1 MDYIADKI
9 RKEIEAKKDLIA
21 QAEAAMHADPE
32 KQKQT
37 EELVLGI
44 LKEQLSKI
52 KEYQQALESVLN
64 SSEEQTKEEQD
75 S

>member
-1 MDYIADKI
+1 
-9 RKEIEAKKDLIA
+9 
-21 QAEAAMHADPE
+21 MHADPE

-44 LKEQLSKI
+44 LKEQLSKM
-52 KEYQQALESVLN
+52 KEYQQALESVLT

>member
-1 MDYIADKI
+1 MDYISDKI
-9 RKEIEAKKDLIA
+9 RKELEAKKDLIA
-21 QAEAAMHADPE
+21 QVEAIHADPE

-44 LKEQLSKI
+44 LKEQLSKM

>member
-1 MDYIADKI
+1 MDNLADMI
-9 RKEIEAKKDLIA
+9 RKEIEAKRDLIA
-21 QAEAAMHADPE
+21 QVEAIHDDPE

-44 LKEQLSKI
+44 LKEQFSKM
-52 KEYQQALESVLN
+52 KEYQQALESVLT
-64 SSEEQTKEEQD
+64 SSEDQTKEGQD

>member
-1 MDYIADKI
+1 MDYIADLI

-21 QAEAAMHADPE
+21 QAEAKYADPE
-32 KQKQT
+32 KQKQI

-44 LKEQLSKI
+44 LKEQLSKM
-52 KEYQQALESVLN
+52 KEYQQALESVLA
-64 SSEEQTKEEQD
+64 SSEEQTEEEQD

>member
-1 MDYIADKI
+1 MDYIYDKI
-9 RKEIEAKKDLIA
+9 RKELEAKKDLIA
-21 QAEAAMHADPE
+21 QVEAIHADPE

-44 LKEQLSKI
+44 LKEQLSKM
-52 KEYQQALESVLN
+52 KEYQQALESVLT